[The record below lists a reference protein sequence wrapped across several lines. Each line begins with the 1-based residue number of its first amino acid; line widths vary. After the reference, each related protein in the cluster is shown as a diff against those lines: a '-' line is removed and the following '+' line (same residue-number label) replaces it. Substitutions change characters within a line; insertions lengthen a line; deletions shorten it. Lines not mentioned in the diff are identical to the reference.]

1 VIALALSLIVLAG
14 GDVPA
19 GAEAPAPL
27 TNEDIVRMVSDG
39 TPEREILAAIRNRPE
54 AFDLTRDMIDEL
66 TAAGVPR
73 SVLDAMRGKREEA
86 ATPARQEERDKPGY
100 GTLVV
105 TLNTRTLRLP
115 AWADEDVKAILNLP
129 KENEQRE
136 IKDVAVFLACVSPDH
151 IPDLWRSKSPL
162 GRDMVGAR
170 AHQML
175 AFVAGDTPAGKP
187 PRLTLPARLEA
198 NVDLTEPHDLLL
210 GVAALIGD
218 HWVQVGMGLLPGE
231 GSEGARCRH
240 DRRSG
245 KVVNFKVELKAPPS
259 ARSQPHRHSFETPA
273 SSIVTP

>member
-1 VIALALSLIVLAG
+1 MIALALSLLVLAG

-19 GAEAPAPL
+19 GAEAPAAL
-27 TNEDIVRMVSDG
+27 TNEDVVRMVTDG

-54 AFDLTRDMIDEL
+54 AFDLTPDMIDEL

-73 SVLDAMRGKREEA
+73 SVLDAMRGKRAERA
-86 ATPARQEERDKPGY
+86 SPPRPQERDKPGY

-105 TLNTRTLRLP
+105 TLNARTLRLP
-115 AWADEDVKAILNLP
+115 AWADEDVKATLKLP
-129 KENEQRE
+129 KENEQRQ
-136 IKDVAVFLACVSPDH
+136 IKDVAVFLACFSPDH

-162 GRDMVGAR
+162 GRDMVGVR

-187 PRLTLPARLEA
+187 PRLTVPARLEA

-218 HWVQVGMGLLPGE
+218 RWIQVGMGELRQAKADPQGRPLSGSIE
-231 GSEGARCRH
+231 GG
-240 DRRSG
+240 G
-245 KVVNFKVELKAPPS
+245 KVVNFKIELKAP
-259 ARSQPHRHSFETPA
+259 R
-273 SSIVTP
+273 